1 MTARTE
7 GDVRRTRRSREE
19 WAGLVAEQDA
29 LGMSA
34 PAFAAARGLSVSTLR
49 WWRWKLGQGA
59 STVGVDVMGAG
70 RLVEVRLAAS
80 GAPGW
85 EAEEE
90 SEEDSVYLS
99 LPGGV
104 ELELPET
111 PSPRWLAALCLAL
124 QAKRH
129 RNQPGRPA

>member
-1 MTARTE
+1 M
-7 GDVRRTRRSREE
+7 RRKRRSRGE
-19 WAGLVAEQDA
+19 WAELVAEQEA

-34 PAFAAARGLSVSTLR
+34 PAFAASRGLSVSTLR

-59 STVGVDVMGAG
+59 DLASGDAVDGG
-70 RLVEVRLAAS
+70 RLLEVRLTAS

-85 EAEEE
+85 DVDDE
-90 SEEDSVYLS
+90 SEEDAVYLS

-111 PSPRWLAALCLAL
+111 PSPRWLAALCHAL
-124 QAKRH
+124 EAKRLH
-129 RNQPGRPA
+129 HEPWRRA